1 MIKILSNDIVEINPG
16 EVVEE
21 IKISKKILFW
31 EIKRTYR
38 KVHGTV
44 FRYKNGRYQQIS
56 WLDWDIKNLFD
67 IPVE

>member
-1 MIKILSNDIVEINPG
+1 M
-16 EVVEE
+16 